1 MGLLIITT
9 LPSILILM
17 YFVKGDKFPEPQD
30 KILKT
35 FFWGLAICLPA
46 YIGNTLLFEVYR
58 DLGISNILSSSFFGP
73 AIIEEGLKFLVF
85 LNIVYK
91 FKDFDEPIDGI
102 VYGVCIS
109 LGFAMLENI
118 YYVYLRGGLG
128 DPYAVA
134 LERSFTAVPAHAV
147 FGAVMGINFSRYRF
161 KKSKDKS
168 YLTLALVV
176 PYLLHGLYNFLIQTN
191 YQYGLLLVLCG
202 VIYVLKKYNDEIK
215 LQKRKKN

>member
-9 LPSILILM
+9 LPSILILT

-73 AIIEEGLKFLVF
+73 AIVEEGLKFLVF

-102 VYGVCIS
+102 VYEYGLLALLS
-109 LGFAMLENI
+109 WNI
-118 YYVYLRGGLG
+118 YYVYFQVR

-134 LERSFTAVPAHAV
+134 LVRYFTAVPAHAI

-168 YLTLALVV
+168 YLTLALVI

>member
-73 AIIEEGLKFLVF
+73 AIVEEGLKFLVF
-85 LNIVYK
+85 LNGLNLIYAQNLVQI
-91 FKDFDEPIDGI
+91 FDTVTI
-102 VYGVCIS
+102 IS
-109 LGFAMLENI
+109 
-118 YYVYLRGGLG
+118 R
-128 DPYAVA
+128 
-134 LERSFTAVPAHAV
+134 
-147 FGAVMGINFSRYRF
+147 
-161 KKSKDKS
+161 
-168 YLTLALVV
+168 
-176 PYLLHGLYNFLIQTN
+176 
-191 YQYGLLLVLCG
+191 
-202 VIYVLKKYNDEIK
+202 
-215 LQKRKKN
+215 QKN